1 MDSKKLKK
9 ISAELKKA
17 SKMHKSQALR
27 IDALLKSMQKESKK
41 KK

>member
-9 ISAELKKA
+9 ISDELKKA
-17 SKMHKSQALR
+17 SKMHMSQALR
-27 IDALLKSMQKESKK
+27 IDAILNSMNKTKK